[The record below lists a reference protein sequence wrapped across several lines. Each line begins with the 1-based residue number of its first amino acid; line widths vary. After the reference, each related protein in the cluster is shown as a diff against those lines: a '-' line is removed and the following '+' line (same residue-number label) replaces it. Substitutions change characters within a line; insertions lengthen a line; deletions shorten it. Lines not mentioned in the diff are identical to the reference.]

1 MLRPPTAGGRG
12 ESDFHDYDDAEIPA
26 KRGQIDETD
35 EHPDSRPGDDASS
48 DRPTSGEEPA
58 EGPPDMRLPGADQ
71 GSGLPGTQDDN
82 LPQRLGER
90 IENGSSSSIATG
102 GSDVLPD
109 VEPPET
115 TM

>member
-1 MLRPPTAGGRG
+1 MLRPPTADGRG
-12 ESDFHDYDDAEIPA
+12 ESDFHEYDDAEIPA
-26 KRGQIDETD
+26 KRGQVDETD
-35 EHPDSRPGDDASS
+35 EHPDTLPGDE
-48 DRPTSGEEPA
+48 PT
-58 EGPPDMRLPGADQ
+58 EGAPDMHLPGADQ
-71 GSGLPGTQDDN
+71 GSGLPGTSDDN

>member
-1 MLRPPTAGGRG
+1 ML
-12 ESDFHDYDDAEIPA
+12 
-26 KRGQIDETD
+26 
-35 EHPDSRPGDDASS
+35 
-48 DRPTSGEEPA
+48 RPTSGEPAGDSTGDTSGERPTPGSQPA
-58 EGPPDMRLPGADQ
+58 EGAPDSRLPGADQ
-71 GSGLPGTQDDN
+71 GSGLPGTNDDE

-90 IENGSSSSIATG
+90 IENGSSSSIAPG